1 MSKVWKVAVGLVV
14 ALMLPAAAYATG
26 MLTAPDDSSAPR
38 KDIVIV
44 DSPSRSK
51 ASDRTTGPGK
61 AEREAREQRRERQD
75 KKSAARDN
83 REAVK
88 VVTPQPTPV
97 NESNNNAG
105 ADDGDDDRDDD
116 GDDGDDDDAGDD
128 DGDD

>member
-1 MSKVWKVAVGLVV
+1 MSKVWKVVVGLVV

-38 KDIVIV
+38 EDIVIV
-44 DSPSRSK
+44 DSPSGSK

-61 AEREAREQRRERQD
+61 AEREARERRRERQD
-75 KKSAARDN
+75 KKSDARDN

-97 NESNNNAG
+97 TESNNSAG
-105 ADDGDDDRDDD
+105 DDDGDDDD